1 MFRKCISCNLHLN
14 GEKIYS
20 KTNNNNKNQT
30 HMDVEMGKRFNV
42 KQKIPYYLYQ
52 RSNLT
57 IEGSS
62 ISDGR
67 SLCKKIKRK

>member
-20 KTNNNNKNQT
+20 KTNKNNKKQT

-52 RSNLT
+52 LSKLT
-57 IEGSS
+57 IVKSN
-62 ISDGR
+62 ISDVR
-67 SLCKKIKRK
+67 SLCKKKKQK